1 MRDGEAS
8 MSDDLIEL
16 ERLLEDLPTAL
27 ENQSLGEEL
36 SRTVE
41 ELSSAERQ
49 IHRIFAL
56 LSIGKVLL
64 YNSEIQTE
72 YLEDVKDEARKVGL
86 MLEQA
91 ETAEDLKL
99 ASARYKNELNS
110 AVSNLD
116 RDLRQHWRSFV
127 VQRFRP
133 LIDVGEML
141 RSLGG
146 QDDLAREL
154 TNCGR
159 KANEFQPGS
168 DTISFLENVRSFVV
182 QHEQLQ
188 LQRKAA
194 FGEGAIASFID
205 ALAENRATL
214 DMVSDDVRSWLDEK
228 RSTNRLRVTI

>member
-1 MRDGEAS
+1 MRDGEGA

-16 ERLLEDLPTAL
+16 ERLLEDLPSAL

-36 SRTVE
+36 YRTAEVMR
-41 ELSSAERQ
+41 SAEHQ
-49 IHRIFAL
+49 AHRISAL
-56 LSIGKVLL
+56 LSVGVLL
-64 YNSEIQTE
+64 SYGSEIQTE

-91 ETAEDLKL
+91 ESAEDLKL
-99 ASARYKNELNS
+99 AAARYKNELNS

-116 RDLRQHWRSFV
+116 RDLRQHWKSFV
-127 VQRFRP
+127 VQEFRP

-141 RSLGG
+141 RGLGG

-182 QHEQLQ
+182 QRDRLQ
-188 LQRKAA
+188 LQRKAV
-194 FGEGAIASFID
+194 FGEGAIASFIN
-205 ALAENRATL
+205 ALAENCATL
-214 DMVSDDVRSWLDEK
+214 DMVSDEVRSWLDEK
-228 RSTNRLRVTI
+228 GSTNRLRVTI